1 MFICDISV
9 FNRYGK
15 RQLDDRLKSLDMDWQ
30 ALVAI
35 LVIDQVPGITQQRLK
50 PFLQTDKA
58 NVSKLLTKLADRNL
72 LVREKSAT
80 DLRHNG
86 CVLTEQGKALVPELQ
101 HHLDAWETSLYQ
113 NISREDL
120 ETFKRVNAM
129 ITQNLV
135 PDWEKDTD

>member
-86 CVLTEQGKALVPELQ
+86 C
-101 HHLDAWETSLYQ
+101 D
-113 NISREDL
+113 
-120 ETFKRVNAM
+120 
-129 ITQNLV
+129 
-135 PDWEKDTD
+135 